1 MASAE
6 LSFGHQ
12 KDFLMVSMAIRASL
26 YTSHFLLSCDPL
38 GAGSHFHYLLHTPN
52 GRHNDE
58 LN

>member
-1 MASAE
+1 
-6 LSFGHQ
+6 
-12 KDFLMVSMAIRASL
+12 MVSMAIRASL

-38 GAGSHFHYLLHTPN
+38 GAGSRYHYLLRTPN